1 MKNGDDYMD
10 RIDAVK
16 RLLEA
21 RKKYYSI
28 KRDCEGTDA
37 RRQIW
42 ESDDR
47 MYDILDEL
55 EEPTIE
61 EVVDKLSDQSFA
73 LSDNALEAMS
83 DGIDATE
90 SPELTSIATIWILWD
105 EDRREMMEIDVV
117 TMFGEAYGKLGIPV
131 EELPEIGIKDT
142 LFLEGYLR
150 EFPIDERNIIKEE
163 DPGYEQVMKLFDL
176 VKRKQMQLNLRKE
189 KQENEY
195 LTQRA
200 EAISEAEN
208 ATRKADPVNEL

>member
-1 MKNGDDYMD
+1 MD

-28 KRDCEGTDA
+28 KRDFEGKDA
-37 RRQIW
+37 RRQIG

-47 MYDILDEL
+47 MYDILYEL

-83 DGIDATE
+83 HGIDATE
-90 SPELTSIATIWILWD
+90 SPELTSIATIWIMWD
-105 EDRREMMEIDVV
+105 DARSEMMEIEVV

-150 EFPIDERNIIKEE
+150 GFPIDERNIIKEE
-163 DPGYEQVMKLFDL
+163 DPGYEQVMELFVL
-176 VKRKQMQLNLRKE
+176 VKRKQMQLDLKKA
-189 KQENEY
+189 KQENKY

-200 EAISEAEN
+200 EEILEVEN
-208 ATRKADPVNEL
+208 ATGKVDLVNEVGG

>member
-1 MKNGDDYMD
+1 MKKGDDYMD
-10 RIDAVK
+10 RIEAVK

-28 KRDCEGTDA
+28 KRDCEGKDA

-47 MYDILDEL
+47 MYNILDEL

-73 LSDNALEAMS
+73 LSDDALEAMS
-83 DGIDATE
+83 NGIDEEE

-105 EDRREMMEIDVV
+105 EDRREMLEIDVV

-163 DPGYEQVMKLFDL
+163 DPGYEQVMELFDL

-189 KQENEY
+189 KQENKK

-200 EAISEAEN
+200 EQISAVEN
-208 ATRKADPVNEL
+208 ATRKAGKGNEL